1 MSRVIV
7 DDHLFTP
14 DEVAYLQARNRYRE
28 IEINARDFGV
38 GGAREHEKP
47 QFDDD
52 DDDDIVLEL
61 DKDIYEYVVGLD
73 VKQVKAAL
81 RKLKINPV
89 GSEHELKA
97 VLAQHLQGTRDANR
111 SSS

>member
-14 DEVAYLQARNRYRE
+14 EEVAYLESRNRYRE
-28 IEINARDFGV
+28 IETNAKDFAP
-38 GGAREHEKP
+38 GGSREHHKP
-47 QFDDD
+47 EIQDDD
-52 DDDDIVLEL
+52 DEIVLEL

-81 RKLKINPV
+81 RKLKVNPV
-89 GSEHELKA
+89 GPEHELKA
-97 VLAQHLQGTRDANR
+97 VLAQHLQGIRDANR
-111 SSS
+111 SAE